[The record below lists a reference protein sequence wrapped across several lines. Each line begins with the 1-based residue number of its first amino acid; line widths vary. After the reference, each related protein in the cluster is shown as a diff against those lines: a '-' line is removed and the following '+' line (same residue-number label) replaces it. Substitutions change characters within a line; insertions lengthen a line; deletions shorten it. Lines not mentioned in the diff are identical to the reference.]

1 MASSAQHP
9 LGAWC
14 FKILGVVLFGLASHV
29 AYALSVEAEGTAPVV
44 DGAPGKARI
53 AAIQNAIKQAAMQ
66 NSVEISTATT
76 LSNHTVT
83 GDSARLRS
91 TGRVTNV
98 SVADEWT
105 EDGILH
111 VLIRAEVDASRSIDV
126 AKNDY
131 RKKIAFMQ
139 LLVRDRSAAADL
151 AYIEMELPRL
161 LRKEMESRHGVIGV
175 DGAQY
180 VLAERT
186 ASSVEQNIIPSR
198 EMVERVAKELGT
210 QFLVSGVILDTGVN
224 DELLGKSR
232 RFEMEL
238 MLFDGVSG
246 TLLARSRYNENVVGV
261 DLLKAGVS
269 IASAEFLATPYGL
282 AIQKI
287 LQRASGA
294 LFAELNRL
302 PFSARVIRS
311 DAKKVYFD
319 AGSTS
324 SVRVGDMLLTYKVG
338 DEQMADPANGRF
350 LGFTEQPI
358 ATLVVK
364 SVQPQFAVG
373 ELESDQAHVKP
384 GDIVRFG
391 W

>member
-1 MASSAQHP
+1 MLSAQRTLNTWWFKL
-9 LGAWC
+9 LGA
-14 FKILGVVLFGLASHV
+14 VLLGLASQ
-29 AYALSVEAEGTAPVV
+29 AACALSVEAEGTAPVNV
-44 DGAPGKARI
+44 GSPGKARL
-53 AAIQNAIKQAAMQ
+53 AAIQNAIQQAAMQ
-66 NSVEISTATT
+66 NSVEISSATT

-83 GDSARLRS
+83 GDSTRLRT

-105 EDGILH
+105 EDGVLH
-111 VLIRAEVDASRSIDV
+111 VLIRAEVDAGRGVDA

-180 VLAERT
+180 VLAERA
-186 ASSVEQNIIPSR
+186 ASAVEQNIIPSR

-232 RFEMEL
+232 RFELEL

-246 TLLARSRYNENVVGV
+246 TLLARTRYNENVVGV
-261 DLLKAGVS
+261 DLLKPGVS

-282 AIQKI
+282 AIQQI

-302 PFSARVIRS
+302 PFTARVIRS

-324 SVRVGDMLLTYKVG
+324 SVRVGDMLMAYKVG
-338 DEQMADPANGRF
+338 DEQIVDPANGRF
-350 LGFTEQPI
+350 LGFAEQPI

-373 ELESDQAHVKP
+373 ELETDQVKIKP

>member
-1 MASSAQHP
+1 MLPSTQKR
-9 LGAWC
+9 LGAGC
-14 FKILGVVLFGLASHV
+14 FKFIAIFVLGLTSQTGM
-29 AYALSVEAEGTAPVV
+29 ALSIEAEGTAPII

-53 AAIQNAIKQAAMQ
+53 LAIQNAIRQAAMQ
-66 NSVEISTATT
+66 NSVEISTSTT

-91 TGRVTNV
+91 NGRVTNV
-98 SVADEWT
+98 SVADEWS
-105 EDGILH
+105 EEGILH
-111 VLIRAEVDASRSIDV
+111 VLIRAEVGRGEDA
-126 AKNDY
+126 AKNEY

-139 LLVRDRSAAADL
+139 LLVRNRSASADL

-161 LRKEMESRHGVIGV
+161 LRKEMEGRHGIIGV

-180 VLAERT
+180 VLAERA
-186 ASSVEQNIIPSR
+186 ASAVEQNSIPSR
-198 EMVERVAKELGT
+198 EMVARVAKELGV
-210 QFLVSGVILDTGVN
+210 QFLIAGTILDTGMN
-224 DELLGKSR
+224 EELLGNTR

-238 MLFDGVSG
+238 ILFDGVSG
-246 TLLARSRYNENVVGV
+246 TLLARSRYNENIVGAERV
-261 DLLKAGVS
+261 KPGVS

-282 AIQKI
+282 AVQQI
-287 LQRASGA
+287 LRRAASA

-302 PFSARVIRS
+302 PFTAHVIRS
-311 DAKKVYFD
+311 DAKKIYFD

-324 SVRVGDMLLTYKVG
+324 SVRVGDMLLTYKTG
-338 DEQMADPANGRF
+338 DEPLADPMNGSF
-350 LGFTEQPI
+350 LGFTEQPV

-373 ELESDQAHVKP
+373 ELETDQVRIKP

>member
-1 MASSAQHP
+1 MFWSAQST

-14 FKILGVVLFGLASHV
+14 FKFLGAVLLGLASHAAV
-29 AYALSVEAEGTAPVV
+29 ALSVEAEGTAPIT
-44 DGAPGKARI
+44 DGASGKARML
-53 AAIQNAIKQAAMQ
+53 AIQNAIRQAAMQ

-83 GDSARLRS
+83 GDSARLRT
-91 TGRVTNV
+91 TGRVSNV

-111 VLIRAEVDASRSIDV
+111 VLIRADVGRGADA

-131 RKKIAFMQ
+131 RKKVAFMQ
-139 LLVRDRSAAADL
+139 LLVRDRSGAADL

-186 ASSVEQNIIPSR
+186 PSAVEQNIIPSR
-198 EMVERVAKELGT
+198 EMVARVAKELGT
-210 QFLVSGVILDTGVN
+210 QFLVAGSILDTGIN
-224 DELLGKSR
+224 EELLGKSR

-246 TLLARSRYNENVVGV
+246 TLLARSRYNEIVVGA
-261 DLLKAGVS
+261 DLVKPGVS
-269 IASAEFLATPYGL
+269 IASAEFRATPYGQ
-282 AIQKI
+282 AIQQI
-287 LQRASGA
+287 LQRASSA
-294 LFAELNRL
+294 LFADLNQL
-302 PFSARVIRS
+302 PFTAHVIRS

-338 DEQMADPANGRF
+338 DEQIADPANGRF
-350 LGFTEQPI
+350 LGFAEQPI

-364 SVQPQFAVG
+364 NVQPQFSVG
-373 ELESDQAHVKP
+373 ELETDHVQIKP

>member
-1 MASSAQHP
+1 MVWTEPCS

-14 FKILGVVLFGLASHV
+14 CVLLCAMLLGLMSHT
-29 AYALSVEAEGTAPVV
+29 AMALNVEAEGTAPIV

-53 AAIQNAIKQAAMQ
+53 LAIQNAIRQAAMQ
-66 NSVEISTATT
+66 NSVEISTTTT
-76 LSNHTVT
+76 LSNHAVT

-91 TGRVTNV
+91 TGRVSNV
-98 SVADEWT
+98 SVVEEWT

-111 VLIRAEVDASRSIDV
+111 VLIRAQVEVGRGVDV

-139 LLVRDRSAAADL
+139 LQLRDRSTAADL

-161 LRKEMESRHGVIGV
+161 LRKEMENRHGIIGV
-175 DGAQY
+175 DGAHY
-180 VLAERT
+180 MLAERSAT
-186 ASSVEQNIIPSR
+186 AVEQNIIPER
-198 EMVERVAKELGT
+198 EMIERVAKELGT
-210 QFLVSGVILDTGVN
+210 QFLVSGAILDTGVN
-224 DELLGKSR
+224 EELLGKSR

-246 TLLARSRYNENVVGV
+246 SLLARSRYHENVAGVG
-261 DLLKAGVS
+261 LLKAGVS
-269 IASAEFLATPYGL
+269 IANAEFLATPYGL
-282 AIQKI
+282 AIQQI
-287 LQRASGA
+287 LQRASSA
-294 LFAELNRL
+294 LFAELDRL
-302 PFSARVIRS
+302 PFTARVIRS
-311 DAKKVYFD
+311 DGKKVYFD

-338 DEQMADPANGRF
+338 DEPIADPANGRF
-350 LGFTEQPI
+350 LGFAEQPI

-373 ELESDQAHVKP
+373 ELETDEVKIKP
-384 GDIVRFG
+384 GDMVRFG

>member
-1 MASSAQHP
+1 MLSARLLLRVGWFKL
-9 LGAWC
+9 LGAVL
-14 FKILGVVLFGLASHV
+14 LGLSSH
-29 AYALSVEAEGTAPVV
+29 AAFALSVEAEGTAPITG
-44 DGAPGKARI
+44 GAPGKARI
-53 AAIQNAIKQAAMQ
+53 LAIQNAIRQAAMQ

-91 TGRVTNV
+91 TGRVSNV
-98 SVADEWT
+98 SVADEWI
-105 EDGILH
+105 EDEILH
-111 VLIRAEVDASRSIDV
+111 VLIRAQVEAGPGADA
-126 AKNDY
+126 AKNNY

-161 LRKEMESRHGVIGV
+161 LRKEMESRHGVIGI
-175 DGAQY
+175 DGAHY
-180 VLAERT
+180 LLAERT

-210 QFLVSGVILDTGVN
+210 QFLVAGAILDTGVN
-224 DELLGKSR
+224 EELLGKSR

-246 TLLARSRYNENVVGV
+246 TLLARSRYHENVIGA
-261 DLLKAGVS
+261 DFLKPGVS
-269 IASAEFLATPYGL
+269 IASAEFMAQPYGL
-282 AIQKI
+282 AIRQI
-287 LQRASGA
+287 LQRASSA
-294 LFAELNRL
+294 LFAELNAL
-302 PFSARVIRS
+302 PFTARVIRS
-311 DAKKVYFD
+311 DAKKIYFD

-324 SVRVGDMLLTYKVG
+324 SVRVGDVLLTYRVG
-338 DEQMADPANGRF
+338 DEPMADPASGRF
-350 LGFTEQPI
+350 LGFAEQPF

-373 ELESDQAHVKP
+373 ELETGQVQIKP

>member
-1 MASSAQHP
+1 MQST
-9 LGAWC
+9 LGVWC
-14 FKILGVVLFGLASHV
+14 FKFLVAVVLELACHSAV
-29 AYALSVEAEGTAPVV
+29 ALSIEAEGTAPIV

-53 AAIQNAIKQAAMQ
+53 LAIQNAIRQAAMQ

-91 TGRVTNV
+91 TGRVSNV

-105 EDGILH
+105 EDGVLH
-111 VLIRAEVDASRSIDV
+111 VLIRAEVGAAQDAGTV
-126 AKNDY
+126 KNGY

-139 LLVRDRSAAADL
+139 LSVRDRSAAADL
-151 AYIEMELPRL
+151 PYIEMELPRL
-161 LRKEMESRHGVIGV
+161 LRKEMENRYGVIGV

-180 VLAERT
+180 MLAERA
-186 ASSVEQNIIPSR
+186 ASPVQENAIPGR
-198 EMVERVAKELGT
+198 DMVERVARELGV
-210 QFLVSGVILDTGVN
+210 QFLVAGAILGTGIN
-224 DELLGKSR
+224 DEFLGKTR

-246 TLLARSRYNENVVGV
+246 TMLARSRYNENVTGAGLV
-261 DLLKAGVS
+261 KPGVS
-269 IASAEFLATPYGL
+269 VAGAEFLETPYGL
-282 AIQKI
+282 AIQRM
-287 LQRASGA
+287 LQRAAAA
-294 LFAELNRL
+294 LFADLNQL
-302 PFSARVIRS
+302 PFTAHVIRS
-311 DAKKVYFD
+311 DANKVYFD

-338 DEQMADPANGRF
+338 DEQMADPSNGRF
-350 LGFTEQPI
+350 LGFTEQPV

-373 ELESDQAHVKP
+373 ELETDQVHIKP